1 MQTKLAKARLS
12 QEGDS
17 EEVKHGWGLVRR
29 TVSVHD
35 QHHHPHHHDHHH
47 DGNGKHATVT
57 MLPPVHHAGGASL
70 TSSVT
75 ASARLKS
82 SPSASPML
90 HYSSIGS
97 RDAPSAAGAAAAA
110 TGGGSSGNE
119 LLLPKSM
126 QTPRGKHAHSV
137 LEYSSTHHEGMAT
150 SSSSASIGM
159 GKGTGSDGTS
169 SFTGG
174 SIGSSTAS
182 ASSTTEKRRQS
193 FDLPSALGGGGVVG
207 AAALSLSLSHTQG
220 KTPSLAID
228 RALQQASS
236 GCAAVQA
243 AEAEASVAAAAA
255 LEIEVDDPAA
265 AAAAARHQQR
275 QSGRVSV
282 SGLVAERLGG

>member
-1 MQTKLAKARLS
+1 
-12 QEGDS
+12 
-17 EEVKHGWGLVRR
+17 
-29 TVSVHD
+29 
-35 QHHHPHHHDHHH
+35 
-47 DGNGKHATVT
+47 
-57 MLPPVHHAGGASL
+57 
-70 TSSVT
+70 
-75 ASARLKS
+75 
-82 SPSASPML
+82 ML

-150 SSSSASIGM
+150 SSTSIGM

-182 ASSTTEKRRQS
+182 ASSTTGKRRQS
-193 FDLPSALGGGGVVG
+193 FDLPSTLGGGGVVG

-243 AEAEASVAAAAA
+243 AEAEAEAAVAAAAA